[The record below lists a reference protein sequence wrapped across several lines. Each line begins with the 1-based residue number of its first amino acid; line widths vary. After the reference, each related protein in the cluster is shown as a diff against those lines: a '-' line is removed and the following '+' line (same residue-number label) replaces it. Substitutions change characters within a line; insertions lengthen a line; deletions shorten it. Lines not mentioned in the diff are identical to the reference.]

1 MCYNLEKEI
10 KNEEHVRSM
19 EIVMAKKK
27 THYVDNERFYNE
39 IVEYKKNCKIAIV
52 EGKEKPIL
60 SNYIG
65 KCIFLIAE
73 NLAHKPRFMNYS
85 FVDEMKSDAIE
96 NCLMYF
102 DNFDSDKYRNP
113 FAYFTQI
120 IYYAF
125 HRRINKEEKNRYIIY
140 KKFQESVLDSSV
152 SDLMF
157 DNDGN
162 HMIPTTMYDNINEFI
177 GRFEERELVKKE
189 KRKEKKE
196 GLEKFVG
203 ESDEGRESV

>member
-1 MCYNLEKEI
+1 
-10 KNEEHVRSM
+10 
-19 EIVMAKKK
+19 MAKKK
-27 THYVDNERFYNE
+27 THYVDNEKFYNE
-39 IVEYKKNCKIAIV
+39 IVEYKKNCKIAEK
-52 EGKEKPIL
+52 EGREKPML
-60 SNYIG
+60 SEYIG

-85 FVDEMKSDAIE
+85 YVDEMKSDAIE
-96 NCLMYF
+96 NCFMYF
-102 DNFDSDKYRNP
+102 DNFDSDKYKNP

-125 HRRINKEEKNRYIIY
+125 HRRINKEERNRYIMY
-140 KKFQESVLDSSV
+140 KKFQENVLYAHQDYDGVSVDSHSLLV
-152 SDLMF
+152 DHADHPVMTSQ
-157 DNDGN
+157 
-162 HMIPTTMYDNINEFI
+162 IYDNINDFI
-177 GRFEERELVKKE
+177 GRFEKREEEKKA

>member
-1 MCYNLEKEI
+1 
-10 KNEEHVRSM
+10 
-19 EIVMAKKK
+19 MAKKK
-27 THYVDNERFYNE
+27 THYVDNEKFYNE
-39 IVEYKKNCKIAIV
+39 IVEYKKKCKTAEK
-52 EGKEKPIL
+52 EGKQKPIL
-60 SNYIG
+60 SEYIG

-96 NCLMYF
+96 NCFMYF
-102 DNFDSDKYRNP
+102 DNFDSDKYSNP

-125 HRRINKEEKNRYIIY
+125 HRRINKEEKNRYIMY
-140 KKFQESVLDSSV
+140 KKFQEGILDTTYVFEGFNIDSQSLLLDSA
-152 SDLMF
+152 
-157 DNDGN
+157 DNHVMN
-162 HMIPTTMYDNINEFI
+162 TQMYDNINDFI
-177 GRFEERELVKKE
+177 DRFEKREEEKKA

-203 ESDEGRESV
+203 ENDDEGRESV